1 MQIRHY
7 ENEGLK
13 IGCLLSCSMV
23 SIFDN
28 LDLNRSEIFAKVRF
42 HRIIILF
49 EKLVK
54 NY

>member
-1 MQIRHY
+1 M
-7 ENEGLK
+7 GDLK
-13 IGCLLSCSMV
+13 IGYLLSCGMASN
-23 SIFDN
+23 FDN

-42 HRIIILF
+42 HRIITLF